1 MYKIFETHAHFDDE
15 AFDEDRNELIL
26 SMKNAGI
33 EKIVNIGASI
43 TTSENT
49 LRLMEKYPFIYGAVG
64 VHPSDVDC
72 LEDFEGG
79 DDKAILE
86 IERMAGSSKKT
97 VAIGE
102 IGLDY
107 HYDNTDK
114 EMQKKWFA
122 KQMELA
128 HKLNMPIVVHSRDAA
143 ADTVNVMKENDAEG
157 LGGVIHCYSY
167 TKELAKTFLDM
178 GFYFGIGG
186 VITFKNARKLVETV
200 EYLPLDRI
208 VLETDSP
215 YLAPEPYRGKRN
227 SSLYIP
233 YVAEKIAEIK
243 NISVDEVYAATWEN
257 AMKLYGMEEK

>member
-15 AFDEDRNELIL
+15 AFDGDRNELIL
-26 SMKNAGI
+26 SMKENGI

-43 TTSENT
+43 ETSQNT
-49 LRLMEKYPFIYGAVG
+49 LQLMEQYPFIYGAIG
-64 VHPSDVDC
+64 VHPSEVDC
-72 LEDFEGG
+72 LEHFEGG
-79 DDKAILE
+79 DLRAIEKLEEMVKSNTKA
-86 IERMAGSSKKT
+86 

-114 EMQKKWFA
+114 AMQKKWFI

-128 HKLNMPIVVHSRDAA
+128 HKLYLPIVVHSRDAA
-143 ADTVNVMKENDAEG
+143 EDTVNVMKEADAAA
-157 LGGVIHCYSY
+157 LGGVVHCYSY
-167 TKELAKTFLDM
+167 TKELAKVFLDM

-186 VITFKNARKLVETV
+186 VVTFKNARKLVETV
-200 EYLPLDRI
+200 EYLPLDKI

-227 SSLYIP
+227 CSLYIP
-233 YVAEKIAEIK
+233 YVAEAIAKIK
-243 NISVDEVYAATWEN
+243 NISVSDVYSATWDN
-257 AMKLYGMEEK
+257 AMKLYGMEGK

>member
-15 AFDEDRNELIL
+15 AFDGDRDELIL
-26 SMKNAGI
+26 SMKENGI

-43 TTSENT
+43 ETSQNT
-49 LRLMEKYPFIYGAVG
+49 LRLMDKYSFIYGAIG

-72 LEDFEGG
+72 LENFEGG
-79 DDKAILE
+79 DLRAIETLEEMVKSNTKA
-86 IERMAGSSKKT
+86 

-114 EMQKKWFA
+114 VKQKKWFI

-128 HKLNMPIVVHSRDAA
+128 RKLNLPIVVHSRDAA
-143 ADTVNVMKENDAEG
+143 EDTVNIMKEADAAE
-157 LGGVIHCYSY
+157 LGGVVHCYSY
-167 TKELAKTFLDM
+167 TKELAKVFLDM

-186 VITFKNARKLVETV
+186 VVTFKNARKLVETV
-200 EYLPLDRI
+200 EYLPMDKI

-227 SSLYIP
+227 CSLYIP
-233 YVAEKIAEIK
+233 YVAETIAKIK
-243 NISVDEVYAATWEN
+243 NISVSDVYAATWEN
-257 AMKLYGMEEK
+257 AMKLYRMEGK

>member
-15 AFDEDRNELIL
+15 AFDEDRNEIIL
-26 SMKNAGI
+26 AMKNAGI

-43 TTSENT
+43 STSENT

-86 IERMAGSSKKT
+86 LERMVCSSKKT

-143 ADTVNVMKENDAEG
+143 ADTINVMKENDAEG

-233 YVAEKIAEIK
+233 YVAKKIAGIK
-243 NISVDEVYAATWEN
+243 NISVDDVYAATWEN

>member
-43 TTSENT
+43 KTSENT
-49 LRLMEKYPFIYGAVG
+49 LRLMEKYPFIYGALG

-86 IERMAGSSKKT
+86 LERMVGSSKKT

-143 ADTVNVMKENDAEG
+143 ADTINVMKENDAEG

-233 YVAEKIAEIK
+233 YVAKKIAEIK